1 MKNYTYGSDLDA
13 VSISSL
19 LKKLKKCLVLML
31 VAALV
36 LGFAGYAVSD
46 ETTRYS
52 CSFTAVVTSLEP
64 SSTPQEL
71 NNNLSFLKT
80 NVKTFA
86 ALLTGSELLTAA
98 EAASDFEVPPANVK
112 NMVSVSSD
120 ANTGFITV
128 TVNAETAADA
138 ENLLRNI
145 AALSPQYLADILP
158 GCTMQLV
165 SDFESS
171 SSVVGNGSRN
181 AAIGAFLGIL
191 LVAGTVVLREMILCK
206 VTECEVLEE
215 TFFLPVL
222 GRVQNAEEHTKW
234 RLRAADFEAF
244 RLKESSPQVK
254 RDGYCALRTN
264 LMAALKDGANCV
276 GFSSGA
282 DQDGKSTSVINLA
295 LSLSQ
300 IGKRVLLIDA
310 DLRAG
315 SVSDKLGFAGC
326 AGLSQVLSGDQSLD
340 ACVRSISDGLTLL
353 PAGEL
358 LPTSSD
364 LLSEENATLLV
375 QNAKQAYDYVLIDL
389 PAVQSAPD
397 AAIAA
402 RYTDGML
409 LVVRHDHSR
418 IRQVLEAV
426 RAMDFVDAS
435 VLGFLYTD
443 APSK

>member
-1 MKNYTYGSDLDA
+1 MKKNTYYSDVDTIDLVA
-13 VSISSL
+13 L
-19 LKKLKKCLVLML
+19 LRELKKRIVLML

-36 LGFAGYAVSD
+36 LGCAGYAVSD
-46 ETTRYS
+46 ETTHYS

-71 NNNLSFLKT
+71 NNNMSFLKIY
-80 NVKTFA
+80 VKTFA
-86 ALLTGSELLTAA
+86 ALLTSSELLTAA

-112 NMVSVSSD
+112 NMVSVSSNAD
-120 ANTGFITV
+120 TGFITV

-171 SSVVGNGSRN
+171 SSVVSNGSRN

-191 LVAGTVVLREMILCK
+191 LVAGTVVLRELILNK
-206 VTECEVLEE
+206 VTNREILEKR
-215 TFFLPVL
+215 FRLPVL
-222 GRVQNAEEHTKW
+222 GCVQNTEGHTNRRTKD
-234 RLRAADFEAF
+234 AGFEPF
-244 RLKESSPQVK
+244 RLTASSSQAK

-264 LMAALKDGANCV
+264 LMVALKDEANCV

-282 DQDGKSTSVINLA
+282 DQVGKSTSVINLA
-295 LSLSQ
+295 ISLSQ

-310 DLRAG
+310 DLRTG
-315 SVSDKLGFAGC
+315 SVSNKLGLAGC
-326 AGLSQVLSGDQSLD
+326 SGLSQVLSGDQSLD
-340 ACVRSISDGLTLL
+340 SCVHTISNSLSLL

-364 LLSEENATLLV
+364 LLSGKNAALLV
-375 QNAKQAYDYVLIDL
+375 QNVKQAYDYVLIDL

-397 AAIAA
+397 AAIVA
-402 RYTDGML
+402 RYTDGVL

-418 IRQVLEAV
+418 IRQVREAV
-426 RAMDFVDAS
+426 RAMDFVDAPI
-435 VLGFLYTD
+435 LGFLYTD
-443 APSK
+443 TFG